1 MQIIYEEDKKKI
13 CLNFILLIMFNNK
26 NKRVEIL
33 Y

>member
-13 CLNFILLIMFNNK
+13 CLNFILLITFNNK